1 MKSAFN
7 RIAFRAFLPVT
18 LIVLISLAS
27 FYHAP
32 ATTAQADTTAPT
44 IESVAITSDP
54 DARSDGAY
62 ELPGGQSTVWASS
75 WYGIGDRITATATFS
90 EPIAVTGSPV
100 LRLTI
105 GTSSRTAAFNSAS
118 GTTATFNYTVV
129 EGDTDNDGITIQ
141 ANRLILSG
149 GTIKDTAD
157 NDATLT
163 YDQDLN
169 NSNHKVDGIRPRL
182 QSLRII
188 SIWRYNSSGY
198 DDVFDI
204 GEELFVH
211 ATFSEYVLGS
221 IAGPP
226 QINMQ
231 MGDESRPANWE
242 AEDLFGY
249 YSMFNYFVQEGD
261 SDLDGLSIAANAVN
275 LNSGFIKD
283 SAGNDAILDHSAITS
298 TWKVDGTKPYI
309 TSVAIT
315 SDPGPDATY
324 GVGDTI
330 DVTVTFNEHVYAS
343 ASSNLELDIG
353 GTARQAQSSDDSRI
367 WILPTSN
374 VIFSY
379 TVQDGDGD
387 SDGITIDA
395 NKLTKHNSM
404 IMDAVSGWPGG
415 NNANL
420 EHSALPANA
429 GHKVLT
435 TEVAVPP
442 TPTPQNRAATGQP
455 VIIGTAQATHILA
468 VSTSAITDAD
478 GLNNATFT
486 YEWIRND
493 GASDT
498 AISGSTT
505 YVLSEADVGHTI
517 KVKVSFSDDQGHN
530 EAVISNPTSTVAP
543 PPNNVANGS
552 PTITGSTRIGQTLTA
567 VTTGISDQDGLTQV
581 AYTYQWLRNDG
592 TNDSEISG
600 ATNATYTLDSNDA
613 GKTIKVKV
621 RFTDDRGHNEVVTS
635 SATATITAAPN
646 NPADGR
652 PTITGTVRV
661 DERLT
666 ADTAGISDTDGLTQV
681 AYTYQWVRND
691 GADDADIIGANYQ
704 TYLLTA
710 EDRSQFIKVR
720 VTFSDDAQNAEE
732 ITSIATV
739 AVTARVAFLTGLTV
753 SPGTLTPAF
762 DSSTTN
768 YTVPNVSN
776 TDEQVSIVS
785 TVNTGRTAIFV
796 RADAAFQVCAIYH
809 DYCGPWMYQ
818 DDNVE
823 VHPISDADTN
833 TPGFQVTIDVGVNH
847 IMLHIASVSSA
858 NDEFYY
864 LTITRAEPSQSEELS
879 NSPADGSPTIN
890 GTAQVAQTLTA
901 NTSGISDADGL
912 ANAAY
917 SYQWLSSGDAEID
930 GATGSTYVLVGSD
943 AGKTIKV
950 RVTFTDDAGNDETLT
965 SVATAAVADGAPT
978 DPPGSP
984 RNLTGTVNPDGTVTL
999 YWDAPNDGT
1008 VMGYQILRRR
1018 PSEGENTLLVH
1029 VNDTESTATDYTDN
1043 DVTPDVLHAYRV
1055 KAINAVGLSGQSNF
1069 VNITPGQPTEPAQN
1083 SPATGTPQ
1091 ISGTAQVG
1099 QTLTANTTGIS
1110 DADGLNNAAFSY
1122 RWIRNDGSTDTDIQD
1137 ATGSSYTLVSADAGQ
1152 TIQVKVTFTD
1162 DADNQESLT
1171 SAATAAVAPEPN
1183 SPATGLPTIS
1193 GTARV
1198 GGTLTA
1204 DTSAITDADGLN
1216 NATFT
1221 YEWIRNDGTSDTE
1234 ISGATSYTYTL
1245 SNTDVG
1251 KTVKVRVR
1259 LTDDRGHNEAVTS
1272 SPTSTVVAAPNTA
1285 ANGAPTITG
1294 ATRIGQTLTAVT
1306 TGISDQDGLTQVAYT
1321 YQWLRNDGTND
1332 SEISGATNAT
1342 YTLDSNDAG
1351 KTIKVKVRFTDDRGH
1366 NEVVTSSAT
1375 ATITAAPNNPADG
1388 RPTITGT
1395 VRVDE
1400 RLTAD
1405 TAGISDTDGLT
1416 QVAYTYQWVR
1426 NDGADDAD
1434 IIGANYQTYL
1444 LTAEDRSQFIKVR
1457 VTFSDDAQNAE
1468 EITSIA
1474 TVAVTARVAF
1484 LTGLTVSPG
1493 TLTPAFDSSTTNY
1506 TVPNVSNTDEQVS
1519 IVSTVNTGRTAIFV
1533 RADAAF
1539 QVCAIYHD
1547 YCGPWMYQDDNVEV
1561 HPISDA
1567 DTNTPGFQ
1575 VTIDVGVNHIMLHIA
1590 SVSSANDEF
1599 YYLTITRAEP
1609 SQSEELSNSPADGS
1623 PTINGTAQVAQTL
1636 TANTSGISDAD
1647 GLANAAYS
1655 YQWLS
1660 SGDAEID
1667 GATGSTY
1674 VLVGSDAGKTIKVR
1688 VTFTDDAGND
1698 ETLTSVA
1705 TAAVADGAPTDPPGS
1720 PRNLTGTVNP
1730 DGTVTLY
1737 WDAPNDGTVM
1747 GYQILRRR
1755 PSEGE
1760 NTLLVHVN
1768 DTESTATDYTDN
1780 DVTPDVLHA
1789 YRVKAINA
1797 VGLSGQSN
1805 FVNITPGQPTEPA
1818 QNSPATGTPQI
1829 SGTAQV
1835 GQTLTANTTGI
1846 SDADGLTNVGYGY
1859 QWVSSGDAE
1868 IQGATGANYSLVAAD
1883 EGKTIKVKVSFTD
1896 DVGNEE
1902 SLTSA
1907 ATAAVA
1913 ARPNNPATGAPS
1925 VNGTARVG
1933 ETLTASTSGIADT
1946 DGLGDAVF
1954 SYQWTAND
1962 GSTDSDIQNATGET
1976 YTLVDAD
1983 EGKTIKVKVSFTDDT
1998 GNDEILTSAAT
2009 GEVAIPPP
2017 PPNTPATGQPSI
2029 AGTAQVG
2036 ETLTVETSGISDQD
2050 GIDNVTFTYQWTAGG
2065 ANIEGAIRSSYT
2077 VADADAG
2084 LIIQVKVSFTDDARN
2099 SETLT
2104 SSPTEAVTS
2113 SESGNPTEPPPA
2125 PQNLTATVN
2134 SDGSVTLAW
2143 EAPDD
2148 ESITGYLILRRRP
2161 TKGENTLLVYV
2172 TDTKSTAATYTDRNP
2187 TAGIQ
2192 HAYRVKAINAAG
2204 TGPVS
2209 NFVNVT
2215 P

>member
-1 MKSAFN
+1 MQSAFN

-18 LIVLISLAS
+18 LIALISLAS

-75 WYGIGDRITATATFS
+75 WYGIGDQITATATFS

-129 EGDTDNDGITIQ
+129 EGDTDTDGITIQ

-315 SDPGPDATY
+315 SDPGLDETY

-343 ASSNLELDIG
+343 ATSNLELDIG

-379 TVQDGDGD
+379 TVQNGDGD
-387 SDGITIDA
+387 SNGIAIDA
-395 NKLTKHNSM
+395 NKLTKHNSL

-415 NNANL
+415 NNARL
-420 EHSALPANA
+420 EHSALQANA

-530 EAVISNPTSTVAP
+530 EAVISNPTSTVVAAP
-543 PPNNVANGS
+543 NTAANGP

-666 ADTAGISDTDGLTQV
+666 ADTAGISDQDGLTQV

-739 AVTARVAFLTGLTV
+739 AVTARAAFLTGLTV

-768 YTVPNVSN
+768 YTVPNVGN

-818 DDNVE
+818 EDNVE

-879 NSPADGSPTIN
+879 NSPAAGSPTIN

-901 NTSGISDADGL
+901 STSGISDADGL
-912 ANAAY
+912 ANAAF

-999 YWDAPNDGT
+999 YWDAPNDDSVT
-1008 VMGYQILRRR
+1008 GYQILRRR

-1083 SPATGTPQ
+1083 SPATG
-1091 ISGTAQVG
+1091 
-1099 QTLTANTTGIS
+1099 
-1110 DADGLNNAAFSY
+1110 
-1122 RWIRNDGSTDTDIQD
+1122 
-1137 ATGSSYTLVSADAGQ
+1137 
-1152 TIQVKVTFTD
+1152 
-1162 DADNQESLT
+1162 
-1171 SAATAAVAPEPN
+1171 
-1183 SPATGLPTIS
+1183 LPTIS

-1198 GGTLTA
+1198 GDTLTA

-1221 YEWIRNDGTSDTE
+1221 YEWIRNDGASDTA
-1234 ISGATSYTYTL
+1234 ISGSTTYVL
-1245 SNTDVG
+1245 SEADVG
-1251 KTVKVRVR
+1251 HTIKVKVSFS
-1259 LTDDRGHNEAVTS
+1259 DDQGHNEAVIS
-1272 SPTSTVVAAPNTA
+1272 NPTSTVVAAPNTA
-1285 ANGAPTITG
+1285 ANGPPTITG
-1294 ATRIGQTLTAVT
+1294 STRIGQTLTAVT

-1405 TAGISDTDGLT
+1405 TAGISDQDGLT

-1474 TVAVTARVAF
+1474 TVAVTARAAF

-1506 TVPNVSNTDEQVS
+1506 TVPNVGNTDEQVS

-1547 YCGPWMYQDDNVEV
+1547 YCGPWMYQEDNVEV

-1609 SQSEELSNSPADGS
+1609 SQSEELSNSPAAGS

-1636 TANTSGISDAD
+1636 TASTSGISDAD
-1647 GLANAAYS
+1647 GLANAAFS

-1737 WDAPNDGTVM
+1737 WDAPNDDSVT

-1883 EGKTIKVKVSFTD
+1883 EGKTIKVKVTFTD
-1896 DVGNEE
+1896 DADNQE

-1913 ARPNNPATGAPS
+1913 ARPNKPATGAPS

-1933 ETLTASTSGIADT
+1933 ETLTASTSGIADS

-1983 EGKTIKVKVSFTDDT
+1983 EGKTIKVKVSFTDDR
-1998 GNDEILTSAAT
+1998 GDDEILTSVAT
-2009 GEVAIPPP
+2009 GEVTAAPP
-2017 PPNTPATGQPSI
+2017 PPNTPATGKPSI
-2029 AGTAQVG
+2029 TGTAQVG
-2036 ETLTVETSGISDQD
+2036 ETLTVETSGISDPD
-2050 GIDNVTFTYQWTAGG
+2050 GMDNATFTYQWTAGG
-2065 ANIEGAIRSSYT
+2065 ADIEGATGSSYT
-2077 VADADAG
+2077 VAEADAG
-2084 LIIQVKVSFTDDARN
+2084 LIIQVRVSFTDDARN

-2104 SSPTEAVTS
+2104 SSPTEAVAS
-2113 SESGNPTEPPPA
+2113 SESENRAEPPPA
-2125 PQNLTATVN
+2125 SRNLTATVN
-2134 SDGSVTLAW
+2134 SDGSVTLTW

-2148 ESITGYLILRRRP
+2148 DSITGYQILRRRP
-2161 TKGENTLLVYV
+2161 TEGEDTLLVYV
-2172 TDTKSTAATYTDRNP
+2172 ADTQSTATTYTDTNA
-2187 TAGIQ
+2187 TAGVQ
-2192 HAYRVKAINAAG
+2192 NAYRVKAINAAG